1 MTLARI
7 SIPSPNYSARGASVR
22 LVILHTAEGA
32 LTIESLGAYFA
43 NPSAGVSSNVGIDDK
58 QNTVGEYL
66 PASSTWKAW
75 TQGNANPFCV
85 SAELCAFASWT
96 RAEWDRHPSMLL
108 NAAAWVA
115 EECARFGIPC
125 RYVSPAEAQSGVAG
139 VTDHAALGAWGGG
152 HWDCGS
158 GFPIHDVIEVASGDL
173 AGTAPSEEEIEDMIA
188 STDGQ
193 GYWTVTRDGAVGA
206 FGDAEYH
213 GGAFDLDES
222 APGRQPMAPGT
233 SIVGI
238 AGHGRSGYWLKASD
252 GGVFAFGSA
261 VYLGRPDRH

>member
-1 MTLARI
+1 
-7 SIPSPNYSARGASVR
+7 VR
-22 LVILHTAEGA
+22 LVVLHTAEGA

-43 NPSAGVSSNVGIDDK
+43 NPSSGVSSNVGIDDK
-58 QNTVGEYL
+58 PETVGEYV
-66 PASSTWKAW
+66 PASSSWKAW
-75 TQGNANPFCV
+75 TQGNANPYAV
-85 SAELCAFASWT
+85 SAELCAFASWS

-115 EECARFGIPC
+115 EECARFGIPA
-125 RYVSPAEAQSGVAG
+125 RRLSAGEAQGGAAG
-139 VTDHAALGAWGGG
+139 VCDHAALGAWGGS

-158 GFPIHDVIEVASGDL
+158 GFPIDDVIAVAAGDL
-173 AGTAPSEEEIEDMIA
+173 PPSSADQESEGNMIA

-193 GYWTVTRDGAVGA
+193 GYWTVTRDGAIGA

-233 SIVGI
+233 HVVGI
-238 AGHGRSGYWLKASD
+238 AGHGRSGYWLHASD
-252 GGVFAFGSA
+252 GAVFAFGSA
-261 VYLGRPDRH
+261 QYAGRPDRH